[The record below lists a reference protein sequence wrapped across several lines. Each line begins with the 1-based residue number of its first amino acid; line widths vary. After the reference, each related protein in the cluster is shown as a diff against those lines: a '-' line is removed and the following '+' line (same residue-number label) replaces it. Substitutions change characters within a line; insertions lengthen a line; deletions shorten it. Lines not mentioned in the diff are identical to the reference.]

1 MNRNDYIALAIVA
14 ALVLA
19 FWIGLIIYFEVVIA

>member
-14 ALVLA
+14 TLILA
-19 FWIGLIIYFEVVIA
+19 FWIGLIIYYEVVIA